1 MTISRTTQLLAI
13 AFASIIINVPAQ
25 AQKRGINYEECL
37 LLKIEN
43 DGSGNKIENDGSGN
57 KVENDGSGNKVEN
70 DGSGNKTKCQ
80 LSLLERLFTSL

>member
-25 AQKRGINYEECL
+25 AQKRG
-37 LLKIEN
+37 
-43 DGSGNKIENDGSGN
+43 
-57 KVENDGSGNKVEN
+57 DGSGNKVEN